1 MKIKLTF
8 KDPDGVY
15 ESLKEAAVA
24 SVRDVEGLSDEE
36 KAHRAIAAAM
46 GFKFDER
53 LPVNCLRR
61 RCWTERLLAA
71 ADREASRHA
80 WY

>member
-1 MKIKLTF
+1 MK
-8 KDPDGVY
+8 G
-15 ESLKEAAVA
+15 
-24 SVRDVEGLSDEE
+24 RDRCS